1 MAKIFTPSNRIQLTN
16 VAVVK
21 LKKQGKRFEI
31 ACYKNK
37 VISWRNKVDT
47 DIDDVLQSQ
56 SIFTNVS
63 KGQLA
68 KKEDLVEVFGT
79 DDLNKI
85 CLEVNFF
92 FFFLHDDSRLFF
104 LVFF

>member
-1 MAKIFTPSNRIQLTN
+1 MTNIFTPSNRIQLTN

-47 DIDDVLQSQ
+47 DIDDVLQSH
-56 SIFTNVS
+56 SVFSNVS

-68 KKEDLVEVFGT
+68 KKEDLIEVFGT
-79 DDLNKI
+79 ENQTKI
-85 CLEVNFF
+85 CLEVRRSI
-92 FFFLHDDSRLFF
+92 FLLKKFNIF
-104 LVFF
+104 IF

>member
-37 VISWRNKVDT
+37 VVSWRNKIDT
-47 DIDDVLQSQ
+47 DIDDVLQSH
-56 SIFTNVS
+56 SVFTNVS
-63 KGQLA
+63 KGQTA
-68 KKEDLVEVFGT
+68 KKEDLIEVFGT
-79 DDLNKI
+79 DDMNKI
-85 CLEVNFF
+85 CLEVRCERET
-92 FFFLHDDSRLFF
+92 DK
-104 LVFF
+104 